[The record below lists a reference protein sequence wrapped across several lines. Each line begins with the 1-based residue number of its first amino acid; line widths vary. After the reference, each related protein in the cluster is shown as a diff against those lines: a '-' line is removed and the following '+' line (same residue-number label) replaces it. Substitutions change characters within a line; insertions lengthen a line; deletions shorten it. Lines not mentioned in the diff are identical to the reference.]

1 MNMFE
6 KWEGNYE
13 KWAMLLDIYTF
24 NFVFKVLF
32 KYSNFVLNYKE
43 KIYLILLFSA
53 KIVRFSILV
62 TGRWTGQFTYL

>member
-32 KYSNFVLNYKE
+32 KYSNFALNYKE
-43 KIYLILLFSA
+43 KIYLILLFGA
-53 KIVRFSILV
+53 KIVPFSILV
-62 TGRWTGQFTYL
+62 TSRWTGQFTYL

>member
-13 KWAMLLDIYTF
+13 KWAMLLDTYTF

-43 KIYLILLFSA
+43 KINLILLFGA
-53 KIVRFSILV
+53 KIVHFSILV
-62 TGRWTGQFTYL
+62 TSRWTGQFTYL

>member
-1 MNMFE
+1 MFE

-43 KIYLILLFSA
+43 KIYLIPLFGA